1 MMQEHEKAKVLQALG
16 GKKGIIDSSVP
27 ALLFVFTQSIAHNL
41 QISLIVALS
50 MAAVLTTIRLI
61 NRDSLVH
68 SFSGLFGVMICAAF
82 AYFTNSPKGY
92 FAPSIGK
99 NAFFLSLY
107 AFGNIIRWP
116 VIGVVLGA
124 ILGEDTRWRKDKLR
138 LRAYTMAS
146 WVWFLMFAIRF
157 GVQYSLFHKDYLTA
171 LGIANIF
178 LGLPLY
184 LLTLWATWEI
194 IKRVPTTSATE
205 SNQDN

>member
-1 MMQEHEKAKVLQALG
+1 MMQEHEKAKVIQAFG

-27 ALLFVFTQSIAHNL
+27 SLLFVFTQSIAHNL
-41 QISLIVALS
+41 KISLIVALI
-50 MAAVLTTIRLI
+50 AAALLTCVRIFKK
-61 NRDSLVH
+61 DSLVH
-68 SFSGLFGVMICAAF
+68 SFSGLFGVVICAAF

-92 FAPSIGK
+92 FAPSITK
-99 NAFFLSLY
+99 NAIFLGVY
-107 AFGNIIRWP
+107 AAGNIIRWP
-116 VIGVVLGA
+116 IIGVILGP
-124 ILGEDTRWRKDKLR
+124 ILGEDTRWRQDKLR

-157 GVQYSLFHKDYLTA
+157 VVQYFLFHKDYLTA

-194 IKRVPTTSATE
+194 IKRVPTTSPAE
-205 SNQDN
+205 STQEN